1 MHNPLEKN
9 LLFNSETWKGIR
21 IPYSYTKGKETS
33 LSQTP
38 LTRCHKLY
46 SLTFLYAGNNVII
59 VDFASLCILKLP
71 HMLRAWAILR
81 VTLQRCVCACVR
93 VCVCVCACVSVCE
106 RERERKRMKQRLVW
120 RSSNSCFSYKN
131 ELSCSAASRRDRWKV
146 GLSVFY
152 AGSEQ
157 CSKRQRYGMRESE
170 RGLAL
175 VGLDH
180 WSAHKMPSSRDPSHR
195 LRDSYM
201 EHN

>member
-81 VTLQRCVCACVR
+81 VTLQRCVCACVCVCVR
-93 VCVCVCACVSVCE
+93 VCVRAWVCVREKE
-106 RERERKRMKQRLVW
+106 REKEWNRD
-120 RSSNSCFSYKN
+120 SSEDPPTPASPIKMNSP
-131 ELSCSAASRRDRWKV
+131 A
-146 GLSVFY
+146 
-152 AGSEQ
+152 
-157 CSKRQRYGMRESE
+157 
-170 RGLAL
+170 
-175 VGLDH
+175 
-180 WSAHKMPSSRDPSHR
+180 R
-195 LRDSYM
+195 LRADEIDEKWGWVSFM
-201 EHN
+201 QVQSNVQRGSDMGCVRAREAWP